1 MTKEED
7 IDGLA
12 AEYVLGSLDQAERAH
27 VDTRRRTDAL
37 LTAAIVA
44 WERRLGPLSEQVPGV
59 APPPQLWMGVL
70 SRISRQEAQSIR
82 SAEVI
87 PMPANP
93 RRWRQRAIGTAAL
106 AACLVLAV
114 SSSINMQSDAP
125 MTQVTGMDCRRLYKD
140 FWGKFDR
147 QNYARMSA
155 EQLSGVSRMAL
166 RAYDACQ
173 AGDQA
178 DANTLFDRLKRL
190 EF

>member
-27 VDTRRRTDAL
+27 VDARRRTDAL

-44 WERRLGPLSEQVPGV
+44 WERRLGPLSELVPGI

-70 SRISRQEAQSIR
+70 SRISRQRAQAIR

-87 PMPANP
+87 PMSANP

-125 MTQVTGMDCRRLYKD
+125 MTQVIRMDCSQLYKD